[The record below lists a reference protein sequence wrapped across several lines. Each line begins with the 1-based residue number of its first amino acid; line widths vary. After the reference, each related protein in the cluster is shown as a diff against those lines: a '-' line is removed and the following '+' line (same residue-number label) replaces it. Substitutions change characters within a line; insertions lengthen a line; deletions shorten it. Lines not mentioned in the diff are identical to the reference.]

1 MDRTTIND
9 QEILDYITQLVHE
22 EHQLREG
29 IAGGQLGDEVKAQL
43 RALEIRLDQ
52 YWDLLRQ
59 RQGRRDA
66 GLDPDEATLR
76 PAEIVEK
83 YEQ

>member
-1 MDRTTIND
+1 MHDP
-9 QEILDYITQLVHE
+9 EILDYIAQLVHE
-22 EHQLREG
+22 EHRLLEG
-29 IAGGQLGDEVKAQL
+29 IASGQFGDKARAQL
-43 RALEIRLDQ
+43 QDIEIRLDQ

-66 GLDPDEATLR
+66 GLDPDGATLR
-76 PAEIVEK
+76 PAETVEK

>member
-1 MDRTTIND
+1 MGEPVMND
-9 QEILDYITQLVHE
+9 QEILEYITQLVHE

-29 IAGGQLGDEVKAQL
+29 IAGSQLGDDA
-43 RALEIRLDQ
+43 RARLQALTIRLDQ

-59 RQGRRDA
+59 RQGLRDA
-66 GLDPDEATLR
+66 GRDPDDARLR